1 MVKRKT
7 IKNKSR
13 KNNKSLKKIYK
24 KMNKKE
30 KKKLLKT
37 LRRINTNSIKRKKR
51 NNKKSRRNKKI
62 KVMKGGGPLPFS
74 ELTTAHQS
82 AGHAASSLTYSIIGD
97 NPVGSEANYE
107 QPVDPSPGNNPNID
121 SNGTGHVIG
130 PNLDTILN
138 EYKSP

>member
-37 LRRINTNSIKRKKR
+37 LRKINTNSIKRKRR

-82 AGHAASSLTYSIIGD
+82 AGHAATSLTNSILGD
-97 NPVGSEANYE
+97 NPVGSESNP
-107 QPVDPSPGNNPNID
+107 QFPVDPSPGSNPNILQG
-121 SNGTGHVIG
+121 GTDYVVG
-130 PNLDTILN
+130 PNLDTIMN
-138 EYKSP
+138 DYISN

>member
-24 KMNKKE
+24 KMSKKD

-37 LRRINTNSIKRKKR
+37 LRKINTNSIKRKKR
-51 NNKKSRRNKKI
+51 NNKKSRRNKKM

-74 ELTTAHQS
+74 EITSVYGTASHALT
-82 AGHAASSLTYSIIGD
+82 SLTNSVIGD
-97 NPVGSEANYE
+97 NYVGSEANYA
-107 QPVDPSPGNNPNID
+107 QPVDPSPGNNPNVE
-121 SNGTGHVIG
+121 SGGSGHVIG
-130 PNLDTILN
+130 PNLDTIMN
-138 EYKSP
+138 EYKSS

>member
-37 LRRINTNSIKRKKR
+37 LRRINTNSIKRKRR
-51 NNKKSRRNKKI
+51 NNKKSRRNKKM

-74 ELTTAHQS
+74 EISTLHQS
-82 AGHAASSLTYSIIGD
+82 AGHAASSLTTSIIGD
-97 NPVGSEANYE
+97 NPVGSESNYP
-107 QPVDPSPGNNPNID
+107 QPVDPSPGSNPNI
-121 SNGTGHVIG
+121 STGGQDYVIG
-130 PNLDTILN
+130 PNLDTIMN
-138 EYKSP
+138 EYNSP